1 MKAVVGSAAGA
12 GNPVT
17 RPTIVCSTLK
27 GTQENKRRTT
37 TPAIAAKY
45 GMAKNSCKDTN
56 QWRRSMA
63 DGSRKP
69 RFFDGCGRTRD
80 DIH

>member
-17 RPTIVCSTLK
+17 RLTILCSTPK
-27 GTQENKRRTT
+27 GTQENKMRTI
-37 TPAIAAKY
+37 TPAIVAKD
-45 GMAKNSCKDTN
+45 GMARNNCMDTN
-56 QWRRSMA
+56 QLMRPVA
-63 DGSRKP
+63 DGGRKP
-69 RFFDGCGRTRD
+69 RLFDGYGRTRD